1 MSAQP
6 AQPPRDPREASVV
19 NVQEAKTHLSRL
31 LERVEAGATITIAR
45 NGRPIAELR
54 TAPPAG
60 ITLGVAKGQIDWDP
74 DTFDEPDEELI
85 RIMTEGPI

>member
-6 AQPPRDPREASVV
+6 TQPPRDPREASVV

-54 TAPPAG
+54 AAPPVG
-60 ITLGVAKGQIDWDP
+60 ITLGVGKGKIFYDP
-74 DTFDEPDEELI
+74 DTFDDPDEELI
-85 RIMTEGPI
+85 RTMVEGPI